1 MMFAMHSETGTA
13 RVLLIADDPQ
23 LREDY
28 ARELTAG
35 AYIVRQ
41 ASCFTETLRSP
52 MPEPDVIVLCNLA
65 VMAHPGQSAQVIR
78 AGEGVSPA
86 ALVRE
91 VHRRVALRATLG
103 ALTARAA

>member
-1 MMFAMHSETGTA
+1 MMFAMHSDTGTA

-23 LREDY
+23 IREQY
-28 ARELTAG
+28 ARELEAG
-35 AYIVRQ
+35 AYIVRR
-41 ASCFTETLRSP
+41 ASCFSETLLSP
-52 MPEPDVIVLCNLA
+52 MSDPDVIVLCDLA

-91 VHRRVALRATLG
+91 VHRRVALRATLD
-103 ALTARAA
+103 ALTACAA